1 MFKEYPMRGFL
12 PVGVLI
18 AAMAWAQMN
27 SSAPAA
33 GPRVQSASG
42 IHDDGKQAEVPAAN
56 VAPNAAV
63 LTIKGLCA
71 QPGSSSATHRV
82 SSGCETVVTR
92 AQFEEL
98 VKVLQVDKDEQTRRQ
113 FATGYPQFLVMAH
126 EAEHRGVDKQQRFQ
140 ERLRF
145 ARLQIL
151 SQELVRQIKEEAAQ
165 VPKKDVEEYYRQ
177 NASQFEQVGLERIVI
192 PNRAQAKSDGQG
204 TTQGNQDEEAMSKLA
219 ETLRARAA
227 AGEDFTKLQKE
238 AYDAAGLSG
247 NTEPNPRM
255 DKMRRRGLPPAHAS
269 VFDLKAGEVSPVISD
284 ATGHYIYKLE
294 SRETELLEAV
304 KAEISNTLRR
314 QRLEDMMREVE
325 QPFRTEVNHA
335 YFGAEAKSVNNN

>member
-1 MFKEYPMRGFL
+1 MRGLL

-18 AAMAWAQMN
+18 AVMAWAQMN
-27 SSAPAA
+27 SSIPAA
-33 GPRVQSASG
+33 GPKGPQASG
-42 IHDDGKQAEVPAAN
+42 KQDDSKQDPAAD
-56 VAPNAAV
+56 VAPDAAV

-71 QPGSSSATHRV
+71 DASPNSASHRV

-126 EAEHRGVDKQQRFQ
+126 EAERRGVDKQQRFQ

-145 ARLQIL
+145 ARVQIL
-151 SQELVRQIKEEAAQ
+151 SQELVREIKDEAAQ
-165 VPKKDVEEYYRQ
+165 VPEKDIEDYYQQ
-177 NASQFEQVGLERIVI
+177 NASQFDQVSLERIVI
-192 PNRAQAKSDGQG
+192 PNRAQPKSDGRGTPQG
-204 TTQGNQDEEAMSKLA
+204 SQNEEAMSRLA
-219 ETLRARAA
+219 ESLRTRAA

-255 DKMRRRGLPPAHAS
+255 DKMRRRGLPPAHVS
-269 VFDLKAGEVSPVISD
+269 VFDLRIGEVSPVISD
-284 ATGHYIYKLE
+284 ATGHYIYKME
-294 SRETELLEAV
+294 SRDTALLGAV

-314 QRLEDMMREVE
+314 QRLEDMMHQVQ
-325 QPFRTEVNHA
+325 QPFTTEVNHA
-335 YFGAEAKSVNNN
+335 YFGTDGKPAKN